1 MILEVYDKYAL
12 FLQSGEISVHKVKA
26 FPSYFGLNT
35 LLFTFS
41 EHEFSTVKLLNP
53 ENQNAP

>member
-26 FPSYFGLNT
+26 SPSYFGLNT

-41 EHEFSTVKLLNP
+41 EHKFSTVKLLNP
-53 ENQNAP
+53 